1 MITFEYQQ
9 THHFFAQVAGGLES
23 LAEEELARWGAQRI
37 EPIGRGLYFEASLDA
52 LYRINY
58 QSRFITR
65 ILAPLVTFPCDDP
78 QLLYD
83 GAKRLDWAS
92 LFSIEQSLAIFAN
105 VANSRIT
112 HSRYAALRVKD
123 AIVDYFR
130 ENFGKRPNIQKI
142 DPDVWIG
149 LYLYHDIATIS
160 LDTSGGS
167 LHRRGYRRTSV
178 EAPMQETVAAAMI
191 HFADWDQDARPLY
204 DPMCGSGTLLSEALM
219 AYCRMPAALLRQH
232 FGFEQL
238 PDFEPD
244 RWLAIKA
251 AANQQLRPLPDGL
264 IAGSD
269 LSAQAVAAARSNL
282 QRLPGG
288 NKIQLTVADFQRLEP
303 LNDFIIVCNPPY
315 GIRLGE
321 NAKLGSLYKSLG
333 DFLKQ
338 RCRGSTA
345 FIYFGQ
351 RQWLKYIGLK
361 PSWKRPLN
369 NGGLDGR
376 LAKFD
381 LY

>member
-1 MITFEYQQ
+1 MMTFEYQQ
-9 THHFFAQVAGGLES
+9 THRFFAQVAGGLES
-23 LAEEELARWGAQRI
+23 LAEEELARWGAQQI
-37 EPIGRGLYFEASLDA
+37 ESLVRGLYFEAPLDA

-92 LFSIEQSLAIFAN
+92 LFSVDQSFAIFAN

-112 HSRYAALRVKD
+112 HSRYAALRLKD

-149 LYLYHDIATIS
+149 LYIYQDIATIS

-178 EAPMQETVAAAMI
+178 EAPMQETVAAAII
-191 HFADWDQDARPLY
+191 HFVDWDRYARPLY

-219 AYCRMPAALLRQH
+219 AYCRMPAALLRPH

-238 PDFEPD
+238 PDFDPD

-251 AANQQLRPLPDGL
+251 AADQQLRPLPDGL

-269 LSAQAVAAARSNL
+269 LSAQAVAAARNNL
-282 QRLPGG
+282 QQLPGG
-288 NKIQLTVADFQRLEP
+288 NKIQVTVADFQRLEP

-321 NAKLGSLYKSLG
+321 SAKLGSLYKSLG

-351 RQWLKYIGLK
+351 REWLKYIGLK